1 MDFSVRGNGLDLGR
15 PFVRECQRII
25 DLNAGVSFM
34 KRCFLGSFLAAL
46 LLGHLAACTQSP
58 STSAEDTDPSEDT
71 TAPSDSTESQDTGS
85 LESPSDTESLGE
97 TASEEPVETVPEDC
111 ESGVEAACAAVSPGY
126 PSGTAVCG
134 EDGAWDVSEC
144 WYGDTYTE
152 QDGWIDPAPAVK
164 IGYLLNGARMEDQLY
179 IIKNQTRVLP
189 KAVFR
194 GEHLGK
200 TFPPGGI
207 SLTYGWRVDLGQG
220 EPGILVL
227 QMTNQGITPQSP
239 MVQMLFLTDKLEPG
253 DYLVG
258 QNVVASLI
266 NVDPKTESQCV
277 AGVAY
282 GGAVRVTEAKDTH
295 KVEGGSFSFALPH
308 EIHLYAPSNTTFG
321 DLTGTFEGIEACP

>member
-1 MDFSVRGNGLDLGR
+1 
-15 PFVRECQRII
+15 
-25 DLNAGVSFM
+25 M
-34 KRCFLGSFLAAL
+34 KRCFLGSFLAAA
-46 LLGHLAACTQSP
+46 LLGYFSACTQS
-58 STSAEDTDPSEDT
+58 TSAENSGTLDDSDVSSDNS
-71 TAPSDSTESQDTGS
+71 SDSEPQDTAS
-85 LESPSDTESLGE
+85 LESPSDTES
-97 TASEEPVETVPEDC
+97 TEEINSDEPIETVPEDC
-111 ESGVEAACAAVSPGY
+111 ESGSEAACAAVNPGY

-134 EDGAWDVSEC
+134 EDGVWDVSEC
-144 WYGDTYTE
+144 WYGDAYTE

-200 TFPPGGI
+200 GFPPGGI

-282 GGAVRVTEAKDTH
+282 GGTVRVTEAKDTH

-308 EIHLYAPSNTTFG
+308 QVHLYAPSNTTFG
-321 DLTGTFEGIEACP
+321 DLTGTFEGIEACQ